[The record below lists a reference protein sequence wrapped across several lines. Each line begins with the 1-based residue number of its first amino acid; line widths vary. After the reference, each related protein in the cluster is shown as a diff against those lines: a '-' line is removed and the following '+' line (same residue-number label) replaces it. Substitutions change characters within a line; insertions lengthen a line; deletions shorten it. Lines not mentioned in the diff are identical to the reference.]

1 MKTEIYSTKNIAL
14 IDEDLTL
21 YSELEEQKDF
31 HKQYVWKYFNN
42 IDDFNQ
48 TFRENFIN
56 LMIFNE
62 PRTGCNNIELLFK
75 PFLDLSQNSIIV
87 LSSNKDMKETN
98 INYSERSKIIFI
110 RKPIKFLFLMKV
122 IREKFNSLK
131 VSRVL
136 NINIGSYLLKPF
148 EKVLIDKFQ
157 QKILLTDTEVKIL
170 KILCSYAGR
179 FVAKEI
185 ILDATLTPEQFSIP
199 CKPGDELTSK
209 INGPLFDLIK
219 STPAIVRPRILAA
232 LIAI

>member
-170 KILCSYAGR
+170 KILCSYEGR

-185 ILDATLTPEQFSIP
+185 ILDEVWGIKNSIETHTLETHIYRLRKKLLEKFNRNLSIKS
-199 CKPGDELTSK
+199 KPGMYSLES
-209 INGPLFDLIK
+209 NF
-219 STPAIVRPRILAA
+219 
-232 LIAI
+232 

>member
-75 PFLDLSQNSIIV
+75 PFLDFSQNSIIV

-110 RKPIKFLFLMKV
+110 RKPFRFLFLMKV
-122 IREKFNSLK
+122 IREKFHSLK

-170 KILCSYAGR
+170 KILCSYKGR

-185 ILDATLTPEQFSIP
+185 ILDEVWGIKNSLETHTLETHIYRLRKKLLEKFNCNLSIKS
-199 CKPGDELTSK
+199 KPGMYSLES
-209 INGPLFDLIK
+209 NF
-219 STPAIVRPRILAA
+219 
-232 LIAI
+232 